1 MFDFSF
7 GEIGLIAAVALVV
20 LGPERLPKVARTAGE
35 WIGKA
40 QRYVAQVKSDINR
53 EMELAE
59 LKKLQEEARNAA
71 QSVQSGFS
79 ELQSEL
85 NRATADLSS
94 LASGGSALD
103 NDAGTSGNGYA
114 WEGAGESWERRTFP
128 RRYKPGPSVDDL
140 AEEIA
145 RLKRPWNGWPRCPK
159 RGFPSSSFPPNQIRA
174 SLAMASLVSFW
185 QKPAGFSTGSQRAPF
200 QT

>member
-59 LKKLQEEARNAA
+59 LKKLQEEARTAA
-71 QSVQSGFS
+71 QSVQSGFN

-85 NRATADLSS
+85 NKATSDLGTTMTPIPGETTT
-94 LASGGSALD
+94 A
-103 NDAGTSGNGYA
+103 AGDYA
-114 WEGAGESWERRTFP
+114 WEGAGESWERHTFS

-145 RLKRPWNGWPRCPK
+145 RLKR
-159 RGFPSSSFPPNQIRA
+159 Q
-174 SLAMASLVSFW
+174 LAMPDAHAASRR
-185 QKPAGFSTGSQRAPF
+185 KYAPRGRVNRPRIRR
-200 QT
+200 